1 MKNLFALLVLVFP
14 LGSILGMDQPNIIIF
29 YTDDW
34 GYGDIGINKSM
45 ADVRTPNLD
54 RLAAEGALLKDGYA
68 SAPQCA
74 PSRAG
79 LLTGRYQQ
87 RFNFDSI
94 PDGPLPLE
102 EVTIADRLKKA
113 GYLTGM
119 LGKWHLEPNQICL
132 KWAQKQF
139 PGQIRNEQV
148 KVTHE
153 MVLPFLPG
161 ARGFDEFYQGELKSY
176 WRNYGLDGGDLKPE
190 RVKDE
195 RFRVDVQNEAALA
208 FIRRHAG
215 GKKPFF
221 LYVAH
226 YAPHVP
232 LEATEKYLAR
242 FPGPMPERRRT
253 ALAMMSAVDDG
264 VGQVMK
270 LLDERDLRSNTLIFF
285 ASDNGAPLGAHQGE
299 PKADVLPVEKAGAAW
314 DGSSNDPL
322 TGEKGMLAEGGIRVP
337 MIISW
342 PRHVRKGSVID
353 EPVINL
359 DFAATAIA
367 AAGLPADPAL
377 DGVNLLP
384 FLSGSKPA
392 LPLRNLYWRFW
403 NQAAVRAGDWKYL
416 THGDG
421 TEMLFNLRA
430 DKEEKHNLISVNPER
445 AAGLKQRLT
454 SWTKELRPTGMPA
467 PPLDAQETSWYR
479 HYFEK

>member
-1 MKNLFALLVLVFP
+1 
-14 LGSILGMDQPNIIIF
+14 
-29 YTDDW
+29 
-34 GYGDIGINKSM
+34 
-45 ADVRTPNLD
+45 
-54 RLAAEGALLKDGYA
+54 
-68 SAPQCA
+68 
-74 PSRAG
+74 
-79 LLTGRYQQ
+79 
-87 RFNFDSI
+87 
-94 PDGPLPLE
+94 
-102 EVTIADRLKKA
+102 
-113 GYLTGM
+113 
-119 LGKWHLEPNQICL
+119 
-132 KWAQKQF
+132 
-139 PGQIRNEQV
+139 
-148 KVTHE
+148 
-153 MVLPFLPG
+153 
-161 ARGFDEFYQGELKSY
+161 
-176 WRNYGLDGGDLKPE
+176 
-190 RVKDE
+190 
-195 RFRVDVQNEAALA
+195 
-208 FIRRHAG
+208 
-215 GKKPFF
+215 
-221 LYVAH
+221 
-226 YAPHVP
+226 
-232 LEATEKYLAR
+232 
-242 FPGPMPERRRT
+242 MPERRRT

>member
-139 PGQIRNEQV
+139 PGQIPNEQV

-176 WRNYGLDGGDLKPE
+176 WRNYGLDGGELKPE

-215 GKKPFF
+215 GKS
-221 LYVAH
+221 
-226 YAPHVP
+226 
-232 LEATEKYLAR
+232 R
-242 FPGPMPERRRT
+242 FSSMSPTTRRT
-253 ALAMMSAVDDG
+253 CRWKPRRNIWPASPA
-264 VGQVMK
+264 
-270 LLDERDLRSNTLIFF
+270 RCRS
-285 ASDNGAPLGAHQGE
+285 
-299 PKADVLPVEKAGAAW
+299 
-314 DGSSNDPL
+314 
-322 TGEKGMLAEGGIRVP
+322 
-337 MIISW
+337 
-342 PRHVRKGSVID
+342 
-353 EPVINL
+353 
-359 DFAATAIA
+359 A
-367 AAGLPADPAL
+367 AAPRWP
-377 DGVNLLP
+377 
-384 FLSGSKPA
+384 
-392 LPLRNLYWRFW
+392 
-403 NQAAVRAGDWKYL
+403 
-416 THGDG
+416 
-421 TEMLFNLRA
+421 
-430 DKEEKHNLISVNPER
+430 
-445 AAGLKQRLT
+445 
-454 SWTKELRPTGMPA
+454 
-467 PPLDAQETSWYR
+467 
-479 HYFEK
+479 